1 MGKLWIF
8 GDSFS
13 TDFDLKHCHQNHVD
27 YMKIVG
33 VNEMTHWP
41 LFLADKLNLGLKNLA
56 KGGNSN
62 YQIFFDL
69 CEHVNQ
75 IEENDVVLI
84 GWALIGKFIIA
95 NKNEF
100 SNIHPHDMYF
110 HGPINGD
117 GINEIIKNRKNEIWK
132 NEVKNWELLIKETIR
147 LKNAKVI
154 FWSGEEKLLENNK
167 IDTIK
172 CPTMSSETNNI
183 ISDSHL
189 GCKGHLELAENF
201 YNVIINE

>member
-1 MGKLWIF
+1 MNKLWVF

-13 TDFDLKHCHQNHVD
+13 SDFNIERAHENHKE
-27 YMKIVG
+27 YMKIIG
-33 VNEMTHWP
+33 VDTMKHWP
-41 LFLADKLNLGLKNLA
+41 SILADKLSMSLTNLA

-69 CEHVNQ
+69 CENINQ
-75 IEENDVVLI
+75 IEENDIVLI
-84 GWALIGKFIIA
+84 GWALIGKFILA
-95 NKNEF
+95 EKNEF
-100 SNIHPHDMYF
+100 SNIHPHGMNFY
-110 HGPINGD
+110 GPISGA

-132 NEVKNWELLIKETIR
+132 NEVISWEKIIKETIR

-167 IDTIK
+167 IDITK
-172 CPTMSSETNNI
+172 CLTMSSETNNVVG
-183 ISDSHL
+183 DSHL

-201 YNVIINE
+201 YNLITNE